1 MERDRGVRVQGR
13 NWVAMETK
21 KKPEQKRKGVETS
34 GGDYRWCMG
43 CSVNVA
49 GRQGSKSEGAKE
61 GEKVQW
67 LILKP
72 LAVGSKMMRSCG
84 DGRAKHNTNNTRL
97 MR

>member
-1 MERDRGVRVQGR
+1 MER
-13 NWVAMETK
+13 
-21 KKPEQKRKGVETS
+21 KRKGVEMS

-49 GRQGSKSEGAKE
+49 GRRGSKSEGAKK
-61 GEKVQW
+61 GENLQW

-72 LAVGSKMMRSCG
+72 LAVGSKMMRSRG
-84 DGRAKHNTNNTRL
+84 AGRAKDNTKNTRL